1 MDKQALLAYLD
12 AVCDAESAVQ
22 ACEDAIVV
30 YNAQRQALSYPTA
43 PTEPTKSDA
52 SIHVKDTP
60 MGWIPGIVIGIV
72 ISWNLFVNTSSLII
86 FFITFF
92 IIFPVSTVIIATI
105 IAGTINHMIAKFKQ
119 SGEQEDLD
127 SKYSTAYQE
136 YQVNLGT
143 HQANVHIVDRISAS
157 LSSSIQKQTT
167 LRDTSKTKLQE
178 LYSMNI
184 LHPSCQNLIAAY
196 QIREYLQM
204 GICDTLDG
212 PTGAYAQYMNDVRTA
227 RICNSI
233 TDLKRSLTSALHS
246 LQSTLVHELRTV
258 DSNLSGLRSDMSA
271 SMNDLNNRMQQMHNS
286 THAQLE
292 SHHAEANRLL
302 SRMNEN
308 ASVMAHNQ
316 YVEQRLRNV
325 DTYLLKVPKGI

>member
-1 MDKQALLAYLD
+1 MDKQALIAYLD

-22 ACEDAIVV
+22 ACEDAISG
-30 YNAQRQALSYPTA
+30 YELQKQQIRQPF
-43 PTEPTKSDA
+43 EPTKPVCNTVQSENTGASGIGYVIGGVLGFFICAILHESFPSIPILILFPACIFIAAIAAERLLGEWFGTKRQRAGQAKANSAYSDA
-52 SIHVKDTP
+52 LEQYESNMTVYQEKMRICITATRIID
-60 MGWIPGIVIGIV
+60 
-72 ISWNLFVNTSSLII
+72 NTIDKQNSLR
-86 FFITFF
+86 
-92 IIFPVSTVIIATI
+92 
-105 IAGTINHMIAKFKQ
+105 
-119 SGEQEDLD
+119 
-127 SKYSTAYQE
+127 STAQS
-136 YQVNLGT
+136 Q
-143 HQANVHIVDRISAS
+143 
-157 LSSSIQKQTT
+157 LST
-167 LRDTSKTKLQE
+167 L
-178 LYSMNI
+178 YAMNI

-233 TDLKRSLTSALHS
+233 TDLKRSLTSALYS

-258 DSNLSGLRSDMSA
+258 DSNLSNLRRDMSA

-292 SHHAEANRLL
+292 SHYAEANRLL

-325 DTYLLKVPKGI
+325 DTYLLKAPRGI